1 MSTEEYRKNSS
12 FPQKK
17 FAILPN
23 LTLSITTILLDRSLG
38 LLYALSIPKE
48 VFNKHEIGTGK
59 LHNHGIFDHHFPKSS
74 ERALPRLILEIQL
87 VY

>member
-1 MSTEEYRKNSS
+1 MSNIQAGPTRTA
-12 FPQKK
+12 
-17 FAILPN
+17 AIF
-23 LTLSITTILLDRSLG
+23 LDRSLG

-74 ERALPRLILEIQL
+74 KRALPHLILEIQL

>member
-1 MSTEEYRKNSS
+1 LRPYPNVFFS
-12 FPQKK
+12 F
-17 FAILPN
+17 FF
-23 LTLSITTILLDRSLG
+23 SFILLDRSLG